1 MTGVDLAYKSLG
13 EFVVVFQWMES
24 KYREI
29 GWFILDPE
37 RKDWPPM
44 ALRKETNSQLI
55 DKSDVPFLQLGR
67 LL

>member
-13 EFVVVFQWMES
+13 EFVVVFQWRES

-44 ALRKETNSQLI
+44 SHAEGNEQPT
-55 DKSDVPFLQLGR
+55 D
-67 LL
+67 